1 MKVIYNEKI
10 DKEMFLEVNEMGKK
24 LSPVF
29 GFDFPKLKFDKRLIP
44 LAKATAR
51 VGLNFINKKKIKALI
66 NNIYNK
72 NLPNLVVYI
81 NTTPFSSWN
90 LDKKYL
96 SISYGRNNELKFFS
110 TVCHEAN
117 HLMYDLT
124 FRTQKY
130 QDTEVKETITI
141 LNDLFGIKDLGWNK
155 FSKQR
160 EKTLNFYNRTKNFS
174 KAIAYAQ
181 KLFKN
186 RREK

>member
-10 DKEMFLEVNEMGKK
+10 DKEMFREVNMMGKK
-24 LSPVF
+24 FSPIF
-29 GFDFPKLKFDKRLIP
+29 GFNFPKLKFDKRLIP

-51 VGLNFINKKKIKALI
+51 VSPNFINGKKLKTLI
-66 NNIYNK
+66 NKIYSK
-72 NLPNLVVYI
+72 NFPNLVVYI

-110 TVCHEAN
+110 TICHEAS

-124 FRTQKY
+124 FKTQKY
-130 QDTEVKETITI
+130 QDIEIKETITI
-141 LNDLFGIKDLGWNK
+141 LNDIFGLKDLGWNK

-160 EKTLNFYNRTKNFS
+160 KKVLDFYNRTKDFS
-174 KAIAYAQ
+174 KTITYTQ

-186 RREK
+186 SREE

>member
-1 MKVIYNEKI
+1 M
-10 DKEMFLEVNEMGKK
+10 EVSRMGKK

-29 GFDFPKLKFDKRLIP
+29 GFDFPKLKFDKRIIP
-44 LAKATAR
+44 LAKVTAR
-51 VGLNFINKKKIKALI
+51 VSNNFINEKRIKELI

-72 NLPNLVVYI
+72 DLPNLVIYI

-90 LDKKYL
+90 LNKKYL

-117 HLMYDLT
+117 HLMYDST

-141 LNDLFGIKDLGWNK
+141 LNDFFGAKDLGWNK

-160 EKTLNFYNRTKNFS
+160 KKALNFYNRTKDFQ
-174 KAIAYAQ
+174 KTIAYIQ
-181 KLFKN
+181 KLFRS
-186 RREK
+186 RRG

>member
-10 DKEMFLEVNEMGKK
+10 DKEMFREVNRMGKK

-29 GFDFPKLKFDKRLIP
+29 GFDFPKLKLDKRLIP

-51 VGLNFINKKKIKALI
+51 VSPNFINEKKLKTLI
-66 NNIYNK
+66 NNIYSK
-72 NLPNLVVYI
+72 DLPYLVVYI

-110 TVCHEAN
+110 TICHEAN

-124 FRTQKY
+124 FRTRKY

-155 FSKQR
+155 FSEQR
-160 EKTLNFYNRTKNFS
+160 KKTLNFYNRTKDFS
-174 KAIAYAQ
+174 KTVAYVQ

>member
-1 MKVIYNEKI
+1 MRIIYNEKI
-10 DKEMFLEVNEMGKK
+10 DKEMFLEVNNMGKK

-29 GFDFPKLKFDKRLIP
+29 GFNFPKLKFDKRLIP
-44 LAKATAR
+44 LAKASAK
-51 VGLNFINKKKIKALI
+51 VSPNFMNEKKIKTLI
-66 NNIYNK
+66 NKIYNK
-72 NLPNLVVYI
+72 DLPNLVIYI
-81 NTTPFSSWN
+81 NTTPFSSWD
-90 LDKKYL
+90 LGKKYL

-124 FRTQKY
+124 FRTKKY

-141 LNDLFGIKDLGWNK
+141 LNELFGIKDLGWNK

-160 EKTLNFYNRTKNFS
+160 KKTLNFYNKTKDFS
-174 KAIAYAQ
+174 KTITYAQ

-186 RREK
+186 KRKK

>member
-1 MKVIYNEKI
+1 MKVIYNEKM
-10 DKEMFLEVNEMGKK
+10 DEEMFLEVNKMGKK

-29 GFDFPKLKFDKRLIP
+29 GFNFPKLKFDKRLIP
-44 LAKATAR
+44 LAKVTAR
-51 VGLNFINKKKIKALI
+51 VSSNFINGKKLKSLI

-72 NLPNLVVYI
+72 DLPNLVVYI

-110 TVCHEAN
+110 AVCHEAN
-117 HLMYDLT
+117 HLMYDLI

-130 QDTEVKETITI
+130 QNTEVKETITI
-141 LNDLFGIKDLGWNK
+141 LNNLFGIKDLGWNK
-155 FSKQR
+155 FSKER
-160 EKTLNFYNRTKNFS
+160 EKTLNFYNRTKDFL
-174 KAIAYAQ
+174 KTIAYAQ

-186 RREK
+186 KGKR